1 MNKFRYWMMLH
12 QSDVVFFIMGLVTM
26 SLIDN
31 VLHNDLVG
39 VVVNVVA
46 LWCVHKLSKFRFY

>member
-1 MNKFRYWMMLH
+1 MMLH

-31 VLHNDLVG
+31 VLHSDLVG
-39 VVVNVVA
+39 AGVNVVA